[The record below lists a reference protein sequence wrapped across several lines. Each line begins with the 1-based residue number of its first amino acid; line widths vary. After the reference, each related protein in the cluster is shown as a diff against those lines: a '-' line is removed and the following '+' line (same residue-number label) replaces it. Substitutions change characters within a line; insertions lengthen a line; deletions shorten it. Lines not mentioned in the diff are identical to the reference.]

1 MQDPIV
7 VPTDAVIERDIP
19 AECTLLHRT
28 IDSIH
33 VKDTLANRNPNPRDD
48 KVSFEPIQHK
58 YSIKVDGT
66 TPGVSYQSVT
76 TWNSTHFES
85 FKEDEVIVK
94 MMKSKGWK
102 EGHKYWGMSEIEIK
116 QQWADI
122 RDVACLRG
130 ELMHKSIEAFMNL
143 PCKAKSGGRDIAG
156 VKNSFRTTLGDLLQ
170 KSQTIEF
177 LPPEVYSLLPVQWE
191 YFLRYV
197 KDHAKLVPFRT
208 EWRIFDEDIKIC
220 GTIDM
225 VYLSEDGTLRLHDWK
240 ASKEIKTNEPVANFR
255 RFATTPCLRHIPDL
269 NYWHYVLQLN
279 SYKYLLE
286 SKYGYKVSSMA
297 LVRIH
302 ESAHNYELLEVP
314 VIAGEMLAMAQLR
327 FSQINGKI

>member
-1 MQDPIV
+1 MEGPVDNSST
-7 VPTDAVIERDIP
+7 TDRNVK
-19 AECTLLHRT
+19 AECSLLQRT

-33 VKDTLANRNPNPRDD
+33 VEDTLAQRNPNSRDG
-48 KVSFEPIQHK
+48 KVTFEPVEHK
-58 YSIKVDGT
+58 YDITVQGT
-66 TPGVSYQSVT
+66 TPGIKYQSVT

-85 FKEDEVIVK
+85 FKEDQVIVK

-102 EGHKYWGMSEIEIK
+102 EGHKYWGMSEGEIK
-116 QQWADI
+116 QQWADV

-130 ELMHKSIEAFMNL
+130 ELMHKAIEAFMNL

-156 VKNSFRTTLGDLLQ
+156 VKNSFRTTLGDLLA
-170 KSQTIEF
+170 KSQTVEF
-177 LPPEVYSLLPVQWE
+177 LPPEVYSLLPIQWE

-197 KDHAKLVPFRT
+197 KDHSKLVPFRT

-225 VYLSEDGTLRLHDWK
+225 VYLNEDGTVTLHDWK
-240 ASKEIKTNEPVANFR
+240 GSKEIKTSEPVANFR

-286 SKYGYKVSSMA
+286 SKYGYRVSSMA

-302 ESAHNYELLEVP
+302 ETADNYELLQIP
-314 VIAGEMLAMAQLR
+314 SISDEMVAIAQLR
-327 FSQINGKI
+327 FAQINGMI